1 MKERQEKRRNV
12 GIKVKKRGI
21 KSKVEGMIGRIGVEI
36 RIEGIQKIKGGSEER
51 GRMTVRLG
59 SEGEKRRTM
68 EKKKDLRR

>member
-36 RIEGIQKIKGGSEER
+36 RIEGIQKIKGGSEE
-51 GRMTVRLG
+51 
-59 SEGEKRRTM
+59 
-68 EKKKDLRR
+68 